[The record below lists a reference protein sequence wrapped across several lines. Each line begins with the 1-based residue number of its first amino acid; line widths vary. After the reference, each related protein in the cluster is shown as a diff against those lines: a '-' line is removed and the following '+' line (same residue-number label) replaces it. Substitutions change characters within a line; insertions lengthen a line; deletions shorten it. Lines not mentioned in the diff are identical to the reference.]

1 MVMQRSQRMSKSI
14 LEKNLEA
21 MEKWYPAFAD
31 LIREEHE
38 TEDPTNVMVETSWD
52 GETIFRIEQ
61 DGRQLYL
68 GGKRNAKEPIQIW
81 SERVGEIHKYA
92 PVFLFGVGSAA
103 YLKDIIVSITKEAN
117 VVYY

>member
-1 MVMQRSQRMSKSI
+1 MSKSI

-68 GGKRNAKEPIQIW
+68 GGKRNAKERYRSGARE
-81 SERVGEIHKYA
+81 SERYINMHRYSC
-92 PVFLFGVGSAA
+92 L
-103 YLKDIIVSITKEAN
+103 VSEVQHI
-117 VVYY
+117 

>member
-1 MVMQRSQRMSKSI
+1 MSKSI

-61 DGRQLYL
+61 DGRQLYFCL
-68 GGKRNAKEPIQIW
+68 LYTSPSPRAGLLSRMP
-81 SERVGEIHKYA
+81 S
-92 PVFLFGVGSAA
+92 SA
-103 YLKDIIVSITKEAN
+103 
-117 VVYY
+117 

>member
-1 MVMQRSQRMSKSI
+1 MSKSI

-52 GETIFRIEQ
+52 GAVSYTHL
-61 DGRQLYL
+61 DVYKRQPE
-68 GGKRNAKEPIQIW
+68 N
-81 SERVGEIHKYA
+81 
-92 PVFLFGVGSAA
+92 
-103 YLKDIIVSITKEAN
+103 
-117 VVYY
+117 

>member
-1 MVMQRSQRMSKSI
+1 MMMQRSQRMSKSI

-68 GGKRNAKEPIQIW
+68 GCKRTDTDL
-81 SERVGEIHKYA
+81 ERE
-92 PVFLFGVGSAA
+92 SRR
-103 YLKDIIVSITKEAN
+103 DT
-117 VVYY
+117 

>member
-1 MVMQRSQRMSKSI
+1 MSKSI

-68 GGKRNAKEPIQIW
+68 GGREMQKNRYRSGARE
-81 SERVGEIHKYA
+81 SERYINMHRYSC
-92 PVFLFGVGSAA
+92 L
-103 YLKDIIVSITKEAN
+103 VSEVQHI
-117 VVYY
+117 

>member
-1 MVMQRSQRMSKSI
+1 
-14 LEKNLEA
+14 

-68 GGKRNAKEPIQIW
+68 GGKRNAKRTDTDL
-81 SERVGEIHKYA
+81 ERE
-92 PVFLFGVGSAA
+92 SRR
-103 YLKDIIVSITKEAN
+103 DT
-117 VVYY
+117 

>member
-1 MVMQRSQRMSKSI
+1 MSKSI

-103 YLKDIIVSITKEAN
+103 I
-117 VVYY
+117 